1 MRMKYR
7 RNIHDRT
14 VTVYIRPCGMSKIMN
29 ERSVNN
35 CNCSIAILW
44 ILSTNFFRR
53 DKRASASFGKKT
65 ACLFIVDISIR
76 VE

>member
-1 MRMKYR
+1 MRIKCG

-14 VTVYIRPCGMSKIMN
+14 VIAYMRLCGMSKIVN

-35 CNCSIAILW
+35 CSCFIAILW
-44 ILSTNFFRR
+44 ILSINFFRLN
-53 DKRASASFGKKT
+53 KRALVSFGKKT
-65 ACLFIVDISIR
+65 ACLFAVDILIM